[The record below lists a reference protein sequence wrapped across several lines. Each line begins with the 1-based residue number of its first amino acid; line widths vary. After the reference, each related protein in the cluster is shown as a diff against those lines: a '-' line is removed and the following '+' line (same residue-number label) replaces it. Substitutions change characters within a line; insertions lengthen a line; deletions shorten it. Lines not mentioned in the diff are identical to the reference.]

1 MPPARRNRLPLPCF
15 LALAIAATATHA
27 ADVDAVEGTAATTP
41 ARYQVK
47 VDAPASLKDAIE
59 RDVGIVRWQTFGA
72 MTDDLLERLARE
84 AIDETRNLAAAE
96 GWFSPKIDVSIDRKT
111 SPPTV
116 ILSVAPGE
124 PTRIASVKI
133 EVTGPATTDSPRGT
147 DAIARVERA
156 WGLPVGATFRQAAW
170 SAAKDAAVATL
181 TATPY
186 AAAKIVHSEAYID
199 PDRHAADLTVE
210 LASGPAFRFGP
221 LAVTGLT
228 RYPESLVRNFYIV
241 EPGTPYDEREIL
253 RFVRR
258 LNASGYFASAQA
270 AVDPDTAHADD
281 ATVKVAVIES
291 PAKRLEGGF
300 GYSTDVEFRG
310 NASYRDVNLDG
321 RGLQMLVEGRLES
334 KLQSMSVRFTQPP
347 NDAHWIGT
355 YSALAERTD
364 IEGLVTRTLSAG
376 TRWHTVEERDE
387 RALSATYYLD
397 EQQPASA
404 EWVRSH
410 AVYLEAERYWRRTDN
425 LLAPTEGW
433 MASVQGGGG
442 IPGVSTR
449 GFARVIGRFASWHPL
464 TPSDELEF
472 RAQAGAVLAE
482 SRDGIPSALLFR
494 TGGDTTVRG
503 YAFESLGVQSGD
515 AVVPGRYY
523 AVLNAEATHWVT
535 DAWGVAAFVDAG
547 NAADDLSHPHLA
559 VGYGLGLRVRSPLGP
574 FRIDLAYGQ
583 DVRSVRV
590 HLSVGLTF

>member
-1 MPPARRNRLPLPCF
+1 MPPARRNRLPLPWF

-27 ADVDAVEGTAATTP
+27 ADADAVEGPAATTP

-47 VDAPASLKDAIE
+47 IDAPASLKDAIE

-116 ILSVAPGE
+116 SLSVVPGE

-156 WGLPVGATFRQAAW
+156 WGLPVGATFRQATW

-186 AAAKIVHSEAYID
+186 AAAKIVHSEAFID

-228 RYPESLVRNFYIV
+228 RYPESLVRNFSTV
-241 EPGTPYDEREIL
+241 EPGTPYDEREVL

-281 ATVKVAVIES
+281 ATVKVAVIEA

-334 KLQSMSVRFTQPP
+334 KLQSTSVRFTQPP

-355 YSALAERTD
+355 YSAVAERTD

-397 EQQPASA
+397 EQQPAGA

-449 GFARVIGRFASWHPL
+449 GFGRVIGRFASWHPL
-464 TPSDELEF
+464 TPNDELEF

-482 SRDGIPSALLFR
+482 SREGIPSALLFR

-547 NAADDLSHPHLA
+547 NAADDLSQPHLA
-559 VGYGLGLRVRSPLGP
+559 LGYGLGLRVRSPLGP

>member
-1 MPPARRNRLPLPCF
+1 MSPARRNRLPLPWF

-27 ADVDAVEGTAATTP
+27 ADADEGPAAAP
-41 ARYQVK
+41 AAAYEVK
-47 VDAPASLKDAIE
+47 VDAPAVLKDAIE
-59 RDVGIVRWQTFGA
+59 RDVGIVRWQSFGA

-84 AIDETRNLAAAE
+84 AVEETRNLAAAE
-96 GWFSPKIDVSIDRKT
+96 GWFSPKIDVTIDRKT

-116 ILSVAPGE
+116 RLSVVPGE
-124 PTRIASVKI
+124 PTRIVSVKI
-133 EVTGPATTDSPRGT
+133 DVTGPASTDSPRGT
-147 DAIARVERA
+147 DAIARVERE

-170 SAAKDAAVATL
+170 SAAKGAAVATL
-181 TATPY
+181 AATPY
-186 AAAKIVHSEAYID
+186 AAAKIEHSEAYID
-199 PDRHAADLTVE
+199 PEHHAADLKVE
-210 LASGPAFRFGP
+210 IASGPAFRFGP
-221 LAVTGLT
+221 LAVSGLA

-241 EPGTPYDEREIL
+241 EPGTPYDEREVL

-270 AVDPDTAHADD
+270 AIDTDPTHADD
-281 ATVKVAVIES
+281 ATVRTAVIEA
-291 PAKRLEGGF
+291 PAKRLEGGL

-334 KLQSMSVRFTQPP
+334 KLQSASVRFTQPP

-355 YSALAERTD
+355 YSAVAERTD
-364 IEGLVTRTLSAG
+364 IEGLVTRTASVG
-376 TRWHTVEERDE
+376 TRWHTVEERNE
-387 RALSATYYLD
+387 RALSATYFLD
-397 EQQPASA
+397 EQQPAGA
-404 EWVRSH
+404 QWIRSH
-410 AVYLEAERYWRRTDN
+410 ALYVEAERYWRRTDS

-433 MASVQGGGG
+433 MASLQGGGG
-442 IPGVSTR
+442 IPGASTR
-449 GFARVIGRFASWHPL
+449 GFGRAIARFASWHPL
-464 TPSDELEF
+464 TPRDELEF
-472 RAQAGAVLAE
+472 RAQAGAVLAA

-523 AVLNAEATHWVT
+523 AVFNAEATHWIT

-547 NAADDLSHPHLA
+547 NATDDLSSTHLA
-559 VGYGLGLRVRSPLGP
+559 LGYGLGLRVRSPLGP
-574 FRIDLAYGQ
+574 FRVDVAYGQ
-583 DVRSVRV
+583 DVHKVRV